1 MFGCSTRVASFFM
14 SAPVFISHSSKD
26 RKVAQT
32 ICIALENRGLAC
44 WMAGRN
50 VGPGENFQEAIVR
63 AIRAAKVMVLVFTD
77 NANNS
82 GEIKKELALASH
94 HNLTVI
100 PARVEDV
107 VPSEAFAYE
116 LATRQWIDLFE
127 NWEDEIERLTSW
139 IAQFVPPATSSS
151 RFDAPT
157 NQPDSVVPSA
167 PAAPLLQPVEPAPSP
182 SARPQRRPQP
192 PSASPDTSITSHAT
206 DDQGTDN
213 ALPKPVRTVA
223 WLLIVQ
229 GITRVGFFLSSLP
242 LVNVDSLTSF
252 NFLRSFALAALAFA
266 AGVLILCRS
275 GKARFFG
282 MTTSAICILF
292 QIYFFS
298 NVLSAYL
305 AGRASNAL
313 FIFAAA
319 VLQPAYLII
328 FVVTLLVLYR
338 WRPIRP

>member
-1 MFGCSTRVASFFM
+1 M

-32 ICIALENRGLAC
+32 ICIALENRGLVC

-82 GEIKKELALASH
+82 AEIKKELALASH

-127 NWEDEIERLTSW
+127 NWEEEIERLTNW

-151 RFDAPT
+151 RFDAPA
-157 NQPDSVVPSA
+157 NQPAVPST
-167 PAAPLLQPVEPAPSP
+167 PAAPLPRPIEPAASP
-182 SARPQRRPQP
+182 SAQPQKRPPR
-192 PSASPDTSITSHAT
+192 PSASLDASITSDPA
-206 DDQGTDN
+206 DDHGADN
-213 ALPKPVRTVA
+213 ALPKPVRAVA

-229 GITRVGFFLSSLP
+229 SITRVGFFLSSLP
-242 LVNVDSLTSF
+242 LVNVESLTSF

-266 AGVLILCRS
+266 AGLLILRRS

-282 MTTSAICILF
+282 MTTSAICVLF

-305 AGRASNAL
+305 TGRASNAL

-338 WRPIRP
+338 WRPIRS